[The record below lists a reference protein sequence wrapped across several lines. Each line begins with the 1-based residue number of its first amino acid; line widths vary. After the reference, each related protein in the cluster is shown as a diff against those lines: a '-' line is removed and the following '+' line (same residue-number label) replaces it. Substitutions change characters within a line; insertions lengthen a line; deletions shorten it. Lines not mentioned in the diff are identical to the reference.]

1 MLLGSDFWGSGVAL
15 DIQTKILRK
24 ISKSEVSEYSD
35 EEEQEGEGAYP
46 AEEFCIPWDVADF
59 ADDFHFADDGN
70 GVHPGLIDCVAKEAV
85 AVLNGYVFY
94 KDRVGFRRF
103 QRVQGVHVI
112 IACSLLKDVDRVVL
126 KTAEIEGV
134 GMNLAYKLSGLLCAS
149 APHESAEG
157 DKRKDK

>member
-59 ADDFHFADDGN
+59 PNYFHFAEDGD
-70 GVHPGLIDCVAKEAV
+70 GVHSGLIDGVAEEAV
-85 AVLNGYVFY
+85 AVLE
-94 KDRVGFRRF
+94 D
-103 QRVQGVHVI
+103 GVLDI
-112 IACSLLKDVDRVVL
+112 DGIARAVEQAVLEHIDGVVML
-126 KTAEIEGV
+126 RAQIEGI
-134 GMNLAYKLSGLLCAS
+134 Y
-149 APHESAEG
+149 
-157 DKRKDK
+157 

>member
-46 AEEFCIPWDVADF
+46 AEEFCIPGDVADDLGF
-59 ADDFHFADDGN
+59 YYSHFIGDGVDAGLVD
-70 GVHPGLIDCVAKEAV
+70 GVAEEAV
-85 AVLNGYVFY
+85 AELNGYVFY

-112 IACSLLKDVDRVVL
+112 IACSLLIDVNAVVL
-126 KTAEIEGV
+126 YV
-134 GMNLAYKLSGLLCAS
+134 
-149 APHESAEG
+149 
-157 DKRKDK
+157 

>member
-1 MLLGSDFWGSGVAL
+1 MLLGSDFWGSGFAL

-46 AEEFCIPWDVADF
+46 AEEFCIPGDVADF
-59 ADDFHFADDGN
+59 PNHLHFADDGDA
-70 GVHPGLIDCVAKEAV
+70 VHPGLIDCGAGEAV
-85 AVLNGYVFY
+85 AELNGYVFY

-112 IACSLLKDVDRVVL
+112 IACSLLKDEDRVVM
-126 KTAEIEGV
+126 KTAQIDGV
-134 GMNLAYKLSGLLCAS
+134 Y
-149 APHESAEG
+149 
-157 DKRKDK
+157 